1 MSKRGKKKK
10 KMGDSEEIK
19 LVLVGHQFV
28 GKTCIVRMVTTG
40 LFDEDT
46 ISTLGASYSSKT
58 ITTNSKE
65 VRLQIWDTA
74 GQERYRAMTPMYYRG
89 AQVALVV
96 YSVDNLESFQAIN
109 QWIESLRESADPNII
124 IFIAGNKAD
133 LEDSRAVTQQQG
145 EEIAQKYGAHFA
157 EVSAKTGMG
166 VDDLFTDIANAFLE
180 KNSKETATTTQTG
193 IDIKESTG
201 KRDKKGCCK

>member
-1 MSKRGKKKK
+1 
-10 KMGDSEEIK
+10 MGDSEEIK

-28 GKTCIVRMVTTG
+28 GKTCIVRMATTG
-40 LFDEDT
+40 IFDEDT
-46 ISTLGASYSSKT
+46 ISTLGASYTSKT
-58 ITTNSKE
+58 ITANNKE
-65 VRLQIWDTA
+65 IRLQIWDTA

-96 YSVDNLESFQAIN
+96 YSVDNLESFQAID

-133 LEDSRAVTQQQG
+133 LEESRAVTQQQG
-145 EEIAQKYGAHFA
+145 EEKAKQHGAHFT

-166 VDDLFTDIANAFLE
+166 VDDLFNDIANTFLE
-180 KNSKETATTTQTG
+180 KNEKLSPATPTQG
-193 IDIKESTG
+193 VDIKSKDE
-201 KRDKKGCCK
+201 KAKKGCC

>member
-1 MSKRGKKKK
+1 
-10 KMGDSEEIK
+10 MGDTEEIK

-28 GKTCIVRMVTTG
+28 GKTCIVRMATTG

-46 ISTLGASYSSKT
+46 ISTLGASYTSKT
-58 ITTNSKE
+58 ITTSSKE

-96 YSVDNLESFQAIN
+96 YSVDNLESFQAID

-133 LEDSRAVTQQQG
+133 LEDSRAVTLQQG
-145 EEIAQKYGAHFA
+145 EDTAKKYGAHFA

-166 VDDLFTDIANAFLE
+166 VEDLFTDIANTFLE

-193 IDIKESTG
+193 IDIKESSG
-201 KRDKKGCCK
+201 SKKGKGCC